1 MTTEIKT
8 LINQLNNDITTYKD
22 ILEFLDV
29 VNVKTDNIVSQT
41 LLPQIHGRIQDL
53 MSNINSYIEILTN
66 YDKNNDVNLNKY
78 KNNDVDPNKYTF
90 DVMYGNGK
98 IEIGLQA
105 PSKEILLDILKS
117 CDPTQHIQI
126 LRVIDSNG
134 KIIESNEPHWV
145 TPDCES
151 IEPGLIIKP
160 IPTDIQKVGDIIGK
174 IWSPEQKEKFLKNEE
189 SLKLFGELNNLDTDQ
204 INDRKKQKTKK
215 SKNVTKKSK
224 KEKKS

>member
-8 LINQLNNDITTYKD
+8 LINQLNNDITTHKD
-22 ILEFLDV
+22 VLDFLDV
-29 VNVKTDNIVSQT
+29 VDARTNNIVAQT
-41 LLPQIHGRIQDL
+41 ILPQIYERLEKLVD
-53 MSNINSYIEILTN
+53 NINKYIDILTN
-66 YDKNNDVNLNKY
+66 YD

-105 PSKEILLDILKS
+105 PSKEILLNILKS
-117 CDPTQHIQI
+117 CDSTQHIQI

-145 TPDCES
+145 APVCES
-151 IEPGLIIKP
+151 IEPGPIIKP

-189 SLKLFGELNNLDTDQ
+189 SLKLFGDPNNLDDVQ
-204 INDRKKQKTKK
+204 KIDRKKQKTKK
-215 SKNVTKKSK
+215 SKNITKKSK